1 MRTKKLICL
10 LLCCMMLCGCADSRE
25 QKRES
30 QIEHESETNKSDEE
44 LGEQKKQEEE
54 EQEALDDF
62 EYTYNGNTKVFLHL
76 FETNGK
82 KKLMTTITCNNSDWN
97 FACLCYM
104 QSAITLAS
112 MNEEV
117 DYIITLEND
126 DNSFG
131 ELRQDG
137 EIQRITES
145 PDFESISPS
154 DEETEKS
161 IEYSEQLDEFIKKN
175 DLN

>member
-1 MRTKKLICL
+1 MRKIVCM
-10 LLCCMMLCGCADSRE
+10 LLCAVLLCGCADPKG

-30 QIEHESETNKSDEE
+30 QLENESETNKSDEE

-54 EQEALDDF
+54 ERETLDDF
-62 EYTYNGNTKVFLHL
+62 EYTYNENTNVFLHL

-112 MNEEV
+112 MNKEV
-117 DYIITLEND
+117 DYIIILDNEG
-126 DNSFG
+126 NSFG
-131 ELRQDG
+131 ELREEG
-137 EIQRITES
+137 KIQKITE
-145 PDFESISPS
+145 PFDFENISPS

-161 IEYSEQLDEFIKKN
+161 IEYSEQLDEFIESNNLK
-175 DLN
+175 